1 MYSNAIKIL
10 NILSDNGFDAYIVGG
25 YPRDLILKKESLD
38 IDICTNATPKELKEI
53 FKDSTKEK
61 YGSLIV
67 NYNKYKFEITTF
79 RKEIKYQN
87 NRLPIK
93 IKYIKN
99 IKDDLKRR
107 DFTINTIC
115 IDKNELIIDLLN
127 GRKEI
132 NNKIIK
138 MVGNPKYK
146 LKQDALRILRAI
158 RFATILD
165 FELDLKLKKYIKKYG
180 YLLKKLS
187 YFRKK
192 EELEKIFLSNNLEK
206 GISLIKELNLDTYLQ
221 LSNLDNI
228 KKTSSIIGIWAQ
240 LDDKDIYAFRS
251 NEKQQIKKIKDL
263 LNKNILNN
271 YNIYKYGLYISSIA
285 SEIKGID
292 KKLIIQRYNEL
303 PIKNRN
309 EINISTDEICKLL
322 NKKPGP
328 YLKEIIDNLEI
339 NILNNSIENDN
350 KILKEYIMDLIR
362 NYDI

>member
-240 LDDKDIYAFRS
+240 LDDKDIYNFNT
-251 NEKQQIKKIKDL
+251 NEKKQIKKIKEL
-263 LNKNILNN
+263 LNKDLDN
-271 YNIYKYGLYISSIA
+271 YNIYKYGLYISVIVG
-285 SEIKGID
+285 EIKGID
-292 KKLIIQRYNEL
+292 KKIINKKYSEL
-303 PIKNRN
+303 LIKNRS
-309 EINISTDEICKLL
+309 EINISIDEICKLL

-328 YLKEIIDNLEI
+328 YLKKIMNNLEI
-339 NILNNSIENDN
+339 DILNKGLENDN
-350 KILKEYIMDLIR
+350 KILKEYIMDLVR